1 MNGES
6 SNWGKTAPC
15 CVCGRCH
22 RQWVVWHDFL
32 VDPEV
37 QLLGLQ
43 LVQSMPDRNLLV
55 FDHICGTSISVLV
68 NQLRP
73 FVPGSE
79 GAADAGSSE
88 LVSSEECTRLCLDLE
103 HLVACDRPC
112 PRARD
117 RQLAQAIIDLRQGA
131 E

>member
-6 SNWGKTAPC
+6 SSWEKTAPC
-15 CVCGRCH
+15 CVCGRCQK
-22 RQWVVWHDFL
+22 QWTVWREFL

-55 FDHICGTSISVLV
+55 FDHTCGTSISVLV

-73 FVPGSE
+73 FMP
-79 GAADAGSSE
+79 SSE
-88 LVSSEECTRLCLDLE
+88 DTGGADSAEPVSSEECTRLCVDLE
-103 HLVACDRPC
+103 QLVACDRPC

-117 RQLAQAIIDLRQGA
+117 RRLAQAIIDLR
-131 E
+131 EP

>member
-1 MNGES
+1 
-6 SNWGKTAPC
+6 
-15 CVCGRCH
+15 
-22 RQWVVWHDFL
+22 VWHDFL

-43 LVQSMPDRNLLV
+43 LIQSMPDRNLLV
-55 FDHICGTSISVLV
+55 FDHSCGTSISVLV
-68 NQLRP
+68 NELRP
-73 FVPGSE
+73 LMPSNE
-79 GAADAGSSE
+79 DATDADSSAT
-88 LVSSEECTRLCLDLE
+88 VSSEECTRLCLDLE
-103 HLVACDRPC
+103 QLVACDRPC